1 MLVNV
6 GCTKDN
12 VEESELKVRDET
24 EIEINEE
31 IVKILHKLG
40 LKETIYHEKYRVSYI
55 FKDIRFEIDTFPEA
69 PTFVEIEAIDR
80 EGNLGRERLEKQCNH
95 YMNLLGIKEE
105 NLISIS
111 YSDMLLEK

>member
-1 MLVNV
+1 M
-6 GCTKDN
+6 
-12 VEESELKVRDET
+12 KVRDET

-69 PTFVEIEAIDR
+69 PTFVEIEAPDEKR
-80 EGNLGRERLEKQCNH
+80 VKDGLE
-95 YMNLLGIKEE
+95 LLGFNMTQVSKKGATEILEDYGIEIK
-105 NLISIS
+105 NLKFKE
-111 YSDMLLEK
+111 DE